1 MEVPPLPESK
11 IGLKFHAA
19 AQELNLVSDEFFA
32 MRNHHPE
39 YLKLLKEIRD
49 EIKEYKNGLNDNQEL
64 EMGFIKEIK
73 KLGQR
78 IEYESVF
85 PPNALDEM
93 EKAIRAFDGVQ

>member
-19 AQELNLVSDEFFA
+19 AQELNEISDEFFA

-49 EIKEYKNGLNDNQEL
+49 EIKEYKMDWMIAKN
-64 EMGFIKEIK
+64 
-73 KLGQR
+73 
-78 IEYESVF
+78 
-85 PPNALDEM
+85 
-93 EKAIRAFDGVQ
+93 